1 MALYRYIKAPPTA
14 VRIRKKPFGL
24 SFILMGA
31 GGLMLLWAVWP
42 ILSFTISSEA
52 YLSKIITPVA
62 DAQKTA
68 QPTSLSPVA
77 FAADYSNVNMWYP
90 MSPQKHIVT
99 PVNTYTLSIPKLK
112 IENALVTISGDDL
125 GDSLVHYGGTALPG
139 QYGNAVVF
147 GHSTLPQFYSP
158 TNYKT
163 IFSLLPTLKAGDD
176 ISVTYDGVTYT
187 YTVVELLVLDPTD
200 LSVLEQ
206 RFDDSYLTLVTCVPP
221 GTTWKR
227 LNVLAKLHTL

>member
-1 MALYRYIKAPPTA
+1 
-14 VRIRKKPFGL
+14 
-24 SFILMGA
+24 
-31 GGLMLLWAVWP
+31 
-42 ILSFTISSEA
+42 
-52 YLSKIITPVA
+52 
-62 DAQKTA
+62 
-68 QPTSLSPVA
+68 
-77 FAADYSNVNMWYP
+77 